1 MTLRQRVDE
10 LTETYLNDSKRSI
23 GEFVLREKGQIRV
36 YSTHKIAEQTY
47 TSISAHPIHTS

>member
-10 LTETYLNDSKRSI
+10 LTETYLNDSERSI

-36 YSTHKIAEQTY
+36 YSTHQIAQQTY